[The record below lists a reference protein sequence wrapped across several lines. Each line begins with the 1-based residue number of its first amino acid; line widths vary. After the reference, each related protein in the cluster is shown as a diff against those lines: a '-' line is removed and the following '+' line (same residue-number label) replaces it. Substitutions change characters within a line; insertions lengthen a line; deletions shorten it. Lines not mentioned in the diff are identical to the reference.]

1 MFPCL
6 RCQHSLRLITMS
18 LSLTILFVGILHR
31 NLLVHEILT
40 VHIGNGRV
48 GGLEIGEGDET
59 VTLG

>member
-1 MFPCL
+1 MFPGL
-6 RCQHSLRLITMS
+6 RCQRSLRLITMS
-18 LSLTILFVGILHR
+18 LSLAILFVGILHR